1 MPIAEL
7 LTGAASLRKI
17 LDNVGGSIVCDLQSS
32 GVVTMEAQEASGLQ
46 ETSWRAKPLFVFITV
61 VIGIT
66 TETFVYGVVIPLI
79 PFILKRFPSIIND
92 PSNVQLIVSVLLAS
106 EALVGVV
113 LAPVL
118 GLALDRYRPR
128 KWPFVFGL
136 LLLMVVSF

>member
-1 MPIAEL
+1 VPIAEL

-106 EALVGVV
+106 EALVGVI